1 VVIDGSASPA
11 TPAWLAGFIDDAAA
25 FPPSSLPLDRAVA
38 EHRAHRQAA
47 YADLLGGFVVSDLKV
62 PDLIDALDDH
72 AEDAEEP
79 WEVTLQVSGGAGAI
93 SPAVRWASRAP
104 NLRLR
109 TIGLTLRDE
118 ADLAHNARRA
128 LTALDAVEEDLS
140 EVAVYVELPRWSD
153 DPAHGP
159 GHRWLSALDELAAAD
174 LRVTFRTGGA
184 TPDALPSPAE
194 LAGSIDAALDRELP
208 FRCTG
213 GLTHAISGPASYG
226 FLNVLVATRAC
237 LDGGDAGAALTETSA
252 EALLADVDALART
265 RRWFTGFGSG
275 DLLESHEDLVELG
288 LMPA

>member
-104 NLRLR
+104 HLRLR

-140 EVAVYVELPRWSD
+140 EVAVYVELPRWAD
-153 DPAHGP
+153 DPANGP

-184 TPDALPSPAE
+184 TPDALPGPAE

-213 GLTHAISGPASYG
+213 ELTHAISGTASYG

-237 LDGGDAGAALTETSA
+237 LDGGDARAALTETSA